1 MTMALIVW
9 LFSRFFCMSR
19 WPIPR
24 QRVPPICPVR
34 RSKSFPNESETTNHA
49 AELEDFLSSRS
60 GILHVD
66 RLYLLF
72 FFFFSEEFSI
82 FLEVRDNEERSTAR
96 WKFLRLPFYWS
107 LRVCQYCVQ
116 NLLARKSESS
126 VNILSSFCLV
136 RYIIRVNGK
145 DLW

>member
-1 MTMALIVW
+1 MALIVW

-19 WPIPR
+19 WPILR

-66 RLYLLF
+66 RLFLLLF
-72 FFFFSEEFSI
+72 FSFFFSEEFFL
-82 FLEVRDNEERSTAR
+82 FLEVRNDEERSTVS
-96 WKFLRLPFYWS
+96 WKLLRSPFYWS
-107 LRVCQYCVQ
+107 LCVCQYCVQ
-116 NLLARKSESS
+116 NFLARESESS